1 MNKFKHIFTA
11 LLLVLPLV
19 LAGFTGASAKAA
31 ESSNDTAYIRLHKLA
46 FESDKDLP
54 SLPGSDDLLGQE
66 LTGDQLQGGKPLNGV
81 EFTAY
86 DVTKGYGE
94 LKGSSTERQ
103 TIIRDNAAQYATD
116 GAVVGDPQTTKGEGT
131 ADFALPVKST
141 IETGK
146 YAVYLIRETKS
157 TTAELNGNQSV
168 VKAADPIVL
177 IMPLNKTS
185 TKDDPLH
192 IYPKNQTKKA
202 IVKDLADLD
211 KLDLVTD
218 KNDSSVKDAI
228 LGYGDET
235 TYTVSVVVPTDVTS
249 LDQFVLTDTPD
260 PGLNINTGSLL
271 VSDDSGQNV
280 PGWTMKPQLSQ
291 TGDSMGFKLS
301 FDKAQLAP
309 FAGKTITLTYK
320 ATVNKKLIPGAILNN
335 HITLNGQDPVKAN
348 TPITTGGA
356 KFEKTAS
363 DTGDGLKGAQFL
375 VTSKGDNKYLVDTG
389 KGYEWVDL
397 PTGFDAANYNPDDLD
412 KGAVVLTSGDDG
424 NFSVEGLTFGEY
436 ALTEVKA
443 PEGYALLTE
452 PQAFTVNAA
461 SYDDENRVKIENA
474 VEGVLPHTGGMGIYL
489 IILIGVVIIIAGL
502 LLFKR
507 NKRHEEI

>member
-19 LAGFTGASAKAA
+19 LSGFTGAGAKAA
-31 ESSNDTAYIRLHKLA
+31 ETSNDTAYIRLHKLA

-94 LKGSSTERQ
+94 LTGSSTERQ
-103 TIIRDNAAQYATD
+103 TIIRDNAAQYATND
-116 GAVVGDPQTTKGEGT
+116 TVVGDPQTTKGEGT

-141 IETGK
+141 KETGK
-146 YAVYLIRETKS
+146 YAVYLIRETKF

-177 IMPLNKTS
+177 VMPLNKTS

-202 IVKDLADLD
+202 LVKDLADLD

-218 KNDSSVKDAI
+218 QSDSSVKDAV

-260 PGLNINTGSLL
+260 PGLNINTSSLL

-280 PGWTMKPQLSQ
+280 PGWTMKPQMTS
-291 TGDSMGFKLS
+291 TGEMGFKLT
-301 FDKAQLAP
+301 FDKAKLAP

-320 ATVNKKLIPGAILNN
+320 ATVNKKLIPGDVINN
-335 HITLNGQDPVKAN
+335 SIALNGQDPVKAN

-375 VTSKGDNKYLVDTG
+375 VTSKTGKGYLVDTG
-389 KGYEWVDL
+389 RGYEWDDL
-397 PTGFDAANYNPDDLD
+397 PAGFDAANYNPDDLN

-424 NFSVEGLTFGEY
+424 KFNVEGLAFGEY
-436 ALTEVKA
+436 SLTEVKA

-452 PQAFTVNAA
+452 PQAFTVNAT
-461 SYDDENRVKIENA
+461 SYEDDNRVKIENA

-489 IILIGVVIIIAGL
+489 IILVGVVIIIAGL

-507 NKRHEEI
+507 SKRHEEI